1 MFTDDSRTRE
11 RRAQA
16 QAALQR
22 ALALWAHFAE
32 EQFGLTEL
40 WDLTLVGPSRAFTHG
55 DQLGLRIEDIRMITA
70 DGADHFGDWQTGPEG
85 P

>member
-1 MFTDDSRTRE
+1 MANMTVFKDDSRTRE
-11 RRAQA
+11 RRAKA

-22 ALALWAHFAE
+22 LSAPNQDRGPITDAERAENSVAKALGG
-32 EQFGLTEL
+32 QF
-40 WDLTLVGPSRAFTHG
+40 
-55 DQLGLRIEDIRMITA
+55 GLRIEDICVITA